1 MNVLGAGQPGH
12 VFHTWLAFSLFFV
25 LVVPCGRGLVVRL
38 LASTTGLSWS
48 LCLRHVQVRKPDFT
62 LTYHPKKN
70 NDCLQSSY
78 EHLSTSESKKTAWDS
93 VHVFILKLPKLSEED
108 KNILVLRALTCLQSC
123 KSPGLDDYMVKF
135 YKKFQLHLVDPLMGM
150 PTYY

>member
-1 MNVLGAGQPGH
+1 M
-12 VFHTWLAFSLFFV
+12 
-25 LVVPCGRGLVVRL
+25 
-38 LASTTGLSWS
+38 
-48 LCLRHVQVRKPDFT
+48 RKPDFT

-78 EHLSTSESKKTAWDS
+78 EHLCTSESKKTARDS
-93 VHVFILKLPKLSEED
+93 VHGFILKLPKLSEED